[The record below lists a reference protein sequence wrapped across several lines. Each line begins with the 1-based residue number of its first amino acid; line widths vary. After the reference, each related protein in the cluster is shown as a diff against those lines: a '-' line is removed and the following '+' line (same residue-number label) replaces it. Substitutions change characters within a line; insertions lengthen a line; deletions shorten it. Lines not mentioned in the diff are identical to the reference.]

1 MVRGAV
7 SEIALRGAGHTV
19 SHGCVTVIAFGGGGV
34 KCLAAG
40 VVTFSRLKFSS
51 GVHIR

>member
-7 SEIALRGAGHTV
+7 SEIARRGAGSAV
-19 SHGCVTVIAFGGGGV
+19 WRGCVTVVAFRGGGV
-34 KCLAAG
+34 KCIAAG

-51 GVHIR
+51 GVYIR

>member
-19 SHGCVTVIAFGGGGV
+19 SRGCVTVVAFGCGGV
-34 KCLAAG
+34 KGLAAG